1 MSVGAAGPRGA
12 GRWHRT
18 GAASAGTPAIQLHQV
33 PLRAAPPGPG
43 QRRPA
48 GLRPSPLSRYAPLG
62 RFHPQQGGDSPG
74 PLEQYLETVSAGA
87 VSGRRS
93 CVLSPH
99 CARACQEWTYLPS
112 EGGMP
117 MDRRGEGWVVF
128 AAIVL
133 GVAGIMRIFDAIWA
147 FRYHGALPENLE
159 GAIFGHSL
167 KTYGWLYLVVAA
179 VLIVCVVPGV
189 SAGRRSARWA
199 GISRRRHRGASALS
213 GGCPTTRS
221 GR

>member
-1 MSVGAAGPRGA
+1 MRPLPPPGPRN
-12 GRWHRT
+12 R
-18 GAASAGTPAIQLHQV
+18 P
-33 PLRAAPPGPG
+33 PPGPG

-48 GLRPSPLSRYAPLG
+48 GLRPSPLSRYALLG
-62 RFHPQQGGDSPG
+62 RFHPQPSGENPG

-99 CARACQEWTYLPS
+99 CARACHEWTYLPS
-112 EGGMP
+112 EEGIP

-133 GVAGIMRIFDAIWA
+133 GMAGIMRIFDAIWA

-159 GAIFGHSL
+159 GDLRSQPQDLRLALSRRGC
-167 KTYGWLYLVVAA
+167 GAD
-179 VLIVCVVPGV
+179 CVRVPGAQRV
-189 SAGRRSARWA
+189 AGGPVDRD
-199 GISRRRHRGASALS
+199 SRRRDRVHQTPS